1 MVAYPCCQSIHESDD
16 KARVPIHD
24 ERQTLALE
32 PIHSMDARHA
42 ADPAS
47 TTLWSLLCL
56 GWSEDVAELC
66 RRGLGH
72 SPPLLASV
80 KSCPYSKQ
88 IGEQAGYLGVM
99 QLEAIV
105 GVVAWYSACI
115 RGTEGNVTAHKKVV
129 SSRLVVPFLFL
140 SLKLSRVGRGC
151 KGYV

>member
-105 GVVAWYSACI
+105 GGSGVVFSMHQRNGRKCHGAQ
-115 RGTEGNVTAHKKVV
+115 EGRLV
-129 SSRLVVPFLFL
+129 SSRRSVPVPE
-140 SLKLSRVGRGC
+140 SEAVSGGSRL
-151 KGYV
+151 